1 VPIALLS
8 AAFTL
13 AERQKFFVLRQR
25 LELCD
30 EFAQAVARR
39 GHGTGVLFSGPN
51 GVGKS
56 AIGLLTHMVCASRGL
71 LTAYIPT
78 AKSWVAAAERGEG
91 DTFLLEMLW
100 QQNADLIAASDA
112 LRPVFKAALHDGD
125 APFTEATMKELRT
138 ALNAPG
144 SPGVGII
151 VDEVQAITQAV
162 AQRAAANATSR
173 EREAAAYFVS
183 RWHDWDNENRVFARM
198 SIASSHGAR
207 ELKLPDGEERRL
219 RIVEPLNALD
229 IEAVQTAASSPAYIV
244 DPGLR
249 KHVTFIAGGILR
261 RLVRGAELSR
271 GRGNSKAVRRHI
283 WHTLWVP
290 MMESCSRWLASMP
303 AGGEDRKAAVD
314 NVLALVRGELV
325 WGRAKPLFDDGL
337 VARTVDSPLVAPVSS
352 VAAAVILQ
360 VVAAERRGWRISLRS
375 VQEGAERGY
384 ELERQVRDAL
394 NPCHVFVPTKL
405 LDGTATAGL
414 PLHASYALPFTQLG
428 DVVARDDPVAYIP
441 TDGNYACDAI
451 VMPAK
456 EDARSPIIVVESS
469 VTDPLQSKRVS
480 KVRSWFA
487 ADGFAS
493 QLQAAHPTRRIV
505 CALVWDQV
513 LGSRAVNGNVKA
525 LSNGA
530 ASAESVGDN
539 FVVLDQLA
547 LVRLGISV

>member
-1 VPIALLS
+1 
-8 AAFTL
+8 
-13 AERQKFFVLRQR
+13 LRQR

-30 EFAQAVARR
+30 EFARAVAGR

-56 AIGLLTHMVCASRGL
+56 AIGLLTHMVCAARGL
-71 LTAYIPT
+71 VTAYIPT

-91 DTFLLEMLW
+91 EVFLLRTFW
-100 QQNADLIAASDA
+100 RQNADLIVASDA
-112 LRPVFKAALHDGD
+112 LRPVFKVALEDGQQ
-125 APFTEATMKELRT
+125 PFTEAVMEHLRE

-162 AQRAAANATSR
+162 AKGLTPDPTRPRQLAAD
-173 EREAAAYFVS
+173 YFGA

-219 RIVEPLNALD
+219 RIVEPLSALD
-229 IEAVQTAASSPAYIV
+229 IEAVQTGASSPAYIA

-249 KHVTFIAGGILR
+249 EHVAFIAGGILR

-325 WGRAKPLFDDGL
+325 WSRAKPLFDDGL

-360 VVAAERRGWRISLRS
+360 VVAAERRGRRISLRS

-428 DVVARDDPVAYIP
+428 DVMARDDPVAYIP

-451 VMPAK
+451 VMPAI
-456 EDARSPIIVVESS
+456 EDAVSPIIVVESS

-530 ASAESVGDN
+530 APAESVGDN
-539 FVVLDQLA
+539 VVVLDQLA
-547 LVRLGISV
+547 LVRLGISL